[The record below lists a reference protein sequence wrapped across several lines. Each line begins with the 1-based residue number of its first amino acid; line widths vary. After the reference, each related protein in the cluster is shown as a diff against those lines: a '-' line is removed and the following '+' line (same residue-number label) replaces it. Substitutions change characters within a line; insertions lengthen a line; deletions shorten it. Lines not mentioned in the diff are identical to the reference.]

1 MATGLHDLRHRAFR
15 SREEKRFHYS
25 APATTDVVTNRFQS
39 MSFIAA
45 MKDEHLRQKLVDDV
59 RKIVQEGDGMTWV
72 DKNAGIFEYPYETL
86 VLLPERINID
96 STGIR
101 WCVT

>member
-1 MATGLHDLRHRAFR
+1 MTSAIELFGGT
-15 SREEKRFHYS
+15 EEKRFHYS

-45 MKDEHLRQKLVDDV
+45 MKDEYLRQKLVDDV

-72 DKNAGIFEYPYETL
+72 DINAGIFEYPYETL
-86 VLLPERINID
+86 VFVARKN
-96 STGIR
+96 
-101 WCVT
+101 